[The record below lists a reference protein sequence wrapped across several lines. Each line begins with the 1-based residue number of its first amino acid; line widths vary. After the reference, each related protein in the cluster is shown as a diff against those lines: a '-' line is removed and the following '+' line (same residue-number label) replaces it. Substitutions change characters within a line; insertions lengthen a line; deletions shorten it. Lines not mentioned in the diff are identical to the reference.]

1 MIDETGFLCFSFL
14 LDTIRVQ
21 VVLNQI
27 QTEFAFGFAVC
38 VSQIHFYNEEF
49 DPGSG

>member
-1 MIDETGFLCFSFL
+1 MFFFL

-27 QTEFAFGFAVC
+27 QTERAAFFRG